1 MEKITTDISA
11 FGNLRKDGSV
21 YEDKTDLLWRLVAN
35 VEGRESN
42 LDIDEP
48 VFGRMGK

>member
-11 FGNLRKDGSV
+11 FENLCKDGSV

-35 VEGRESN
+35 VEGRENN

-48 VFGRMGK
+48 VFGRMGE